1 MNTLLRITGFAWR
14 HRLLFISAAALGV
27 ISIFPRMIIPRLL
40 GSAIDEALTTGLQS
54 RLFLVAGAV
63 MLVGVLKG
71 VLGYG
76 ASYLIEA
83 ASQQVAYDLRKAF
96 FHKLQGLSFGFYD
109 RQKTGDLMS
118 RATVDVEAAR
128 MYVAFGLLHGMSSIT
143 FLVLAVAMMVS
154 MHWRLAMISL
164 AFLPILIWAS
174 VALVWRLHPLF
185 SRAHEETG
193 KMNALVQEDLAG
205 MRVVKAFGAG
215 DYEKSKFERRASAV
229 TAYFYA
235 AGKMFVTRQ
244 SVLTFIFAATTA
256 AVLWYGGRE
265 VFAGRLTV
273 GELSAFI
280 LYMGMLALPVG
291 MWGWRIQVF
300 SRAAAA
306 GKRFFEVLDA
316 DSPVQERP
324 HAKVLPPVRG
334 RVRFERVSLSYDST
348 DSALRDVDFEVE
360 PGQTVAVLGGPGS
373 GKSTVVHLIPR
384 FYEVSSGAVYI
395 DGIDVHDV
403 TLHSLRQNIGIVLQ
417 DVFAFSATIRDNI
430 AYGVDGAS
438 LEDVVRASKIAQ
450 LHEFV
455 ADLPEGYDTWVGERG
470 ITLSGGQRQRLAIAR
485 TILLDPAILILDDST
500 SSVDVGT
507 EHLIQRAMAEVIEG
521 RTTFVIA
528 HRLSTVRNA
537 DLVLV
542 LDHGQIVERGTHREL
557 LKAGGFYRR
566 IHDLQLRPQ
575 EEDLVLRSE
584 LTTGGGG

>member
-1 MNTLLRITGFAWR
+1 MNTLLRILGFAWR
-14 HRLLFISAAALGV
+14 SRLLFIGAAVAAV
-27 ISIFPRMIIPRLL
+27 ISVFPGLLIPPLL
-40 GSAIDEALTTGLQS
+40 GSAIDEALTSGLES
-54 RLFLVAGAV
+54 GLFPVAGALL
-63 MLVGVLKG
+63 LVGVLRG
-71 VLGYG
+71 VVSYV
-76 ASYLIEA
+76 SFYLIEA
-83 ASQQVAYDLRKAF
+83 ASQQVAYDLRKVF

-128 MYVAFGLLHGMSSIT
+128 MFIAMGLLHGMANIT
-143 FLVLAVAMMVS
+143 QLVLTFAIMVS
-154 MHWRLAMISL
+154 MHWRLAMINV
-164 AFLPILIWAS
+164 AFIPIGIWIS
-174 VALVWRLHPLF
+174 VALAWRLHPLF
-185 SRAHEETG
+185 SRALEETG
-193 KMNALVQEDLAG
+193 KMNAVVQEDLSG
-205 MRVVKAFGAG
+205 MRVVKAFGAR
-215 DYEKSKFERRASAV
+215 DYEQSKFEHRASAV
-229 TAYFYA
+229 KAYFYA

-244 SVLTFIFAATTA
+244 SLLTFSVAATTA
-256 AVLWYGGRE
+256 AILWYGGRE
-265 VFAGRLTV
+265 VFAGRLTP

-280 LYMGMLALPVG
+280 LYMGMLALLVEG
-291 MWGWRIQVF
+291 WGWRIQVF

-306 GKRFFEVLDA
+306 GKRLFEVLDA

-334 RVRFERVSLSYDST
+334 RVTFEGVSLSYDST
-348 DSALRDVDFEVE
+348 DSALRDIHFQAE
-360 PGQTVAVLGGPGS
+360 PGQVVAVLGGPGS

-384 FYEVSSGAVYI
+384 FYEVSSGAVHI
-395 DGIDVHDV
+395 DGIDVRDV

-455 ADLPEGYDTWVGERG
+455 DDLPEGYDTWVGERG

-507 EHLIQRAMAEVIEG
+507 EHLIQQAMAQVIEG
-521 RTTFVIA
+521 RTTFIIA

-557 LKAGGFYRR
+557 LEAGGFYRR